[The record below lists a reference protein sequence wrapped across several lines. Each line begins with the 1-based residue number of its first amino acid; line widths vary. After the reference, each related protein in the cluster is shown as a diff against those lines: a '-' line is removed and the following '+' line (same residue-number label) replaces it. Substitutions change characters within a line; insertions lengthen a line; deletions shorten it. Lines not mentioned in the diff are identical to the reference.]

1 MDMQSETAAPT
12 AIGNG
17 GDISQ
22 AVTAEKYRHEND
34 NASLP
39 FIGLGEI
46 VAKIVLRAAAQGR
59 SLDER
64 PLIRAH

>member
-1 MDMQSETAAPT
+1 MNMQSETAAPT

-34 NASLP
+34 NATP

-46 VAKIVLRAAAQGR
+46 VAKIVLRAAQGR
-59 SLDER
+59 VSR
-64 PLIRAH
+64 